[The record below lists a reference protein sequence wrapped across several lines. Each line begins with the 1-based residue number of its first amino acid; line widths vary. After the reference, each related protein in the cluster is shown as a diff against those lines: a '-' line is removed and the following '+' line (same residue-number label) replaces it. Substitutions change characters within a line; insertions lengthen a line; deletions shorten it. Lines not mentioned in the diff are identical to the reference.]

1 MLTFVKRSAM
11 CDQKLV
17 PYVRVVRD
25 INASVEEVWG
35 LITGFGAE
43 KTWYPGCLKLT
54 VTGFGIGS
62 VRTFHYEYPDGPH
75 KGERYTFSEEMTAV
89 DAVNHSM
96 SFRVRR
102 PDYPDMIG
110 YGTTA
115 VEPLESG
122 KTRFVFSAE
131 GSPLPQEYF
140 EILQKDL
147 NGRFD
152 SLIIAMAKHVE

>member
-1 MLTFVKRSAM
+1 MS
-11 CDQKLV
+11 DQKLV

-102 PDYPDMIG
+102 PDHPDMIG

-140 EILQKDL
+140 EILEKDL